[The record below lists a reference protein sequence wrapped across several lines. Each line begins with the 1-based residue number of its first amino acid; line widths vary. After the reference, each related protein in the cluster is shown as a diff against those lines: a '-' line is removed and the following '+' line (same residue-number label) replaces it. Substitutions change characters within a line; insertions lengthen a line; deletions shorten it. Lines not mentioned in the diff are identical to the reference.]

1 MIAVLALS
9 LGGCAGTVGVQ
20 PMGPDSFMVSE
31 MRAPVLGGGAM
42 GYLTQLTVTASY
54 ATHVVPALI
63 AMGLCHYA
71 GRVFVPVTMYPSGF
85 AASPYGPTAYTAVF
99 RCLPTNDPVVAR
111 LQADH
116 APWIESPPAHP

>member
-31 MRAPVLGGGAM
+31 MRAPVLGGGAAAQRAAI
-42 GYLTQLTVTASY
+42 GE
-54 ATHVVPALI
+54 
-63 AMGLCHYA
+63 AMAFCHYA